1 MDMDEIVAIEYYDTD
16 GAGPFTYAELMAR
29 LPERTEAEWRHYER
43 LELTVGRAHEGDQ
56 P

>member
-29 LPERTEAEWRHYER
+29 RLERTEAEWVRFEE
-43 LELTVGRAHEGDQ
+43 LEAIQGRAHESDR
-56 P
+56 